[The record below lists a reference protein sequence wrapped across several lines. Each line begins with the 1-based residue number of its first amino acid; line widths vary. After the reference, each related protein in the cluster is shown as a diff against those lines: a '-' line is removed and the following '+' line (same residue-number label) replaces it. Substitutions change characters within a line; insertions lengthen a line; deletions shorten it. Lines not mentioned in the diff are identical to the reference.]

1 MSNIDKVSGIALGI
15 YLLGIIINNNSQQ
28 LINFI
33 EQQKEFAKW
42 ALALAVLYIIA
53 KEFKNSVAYGFIY
66 IAIVA
71 MLITA
76 AGNNSLDILS
86 QQIKK
91 LIGY

>member
-76 AGNNSLDILS
+76 AGNNSLTTLS